1 MRAVFLGTP
10 EAAVPSLV
18 ALSEIAEVG
27 LVVTRPDRPRG
38 RSRRP
43 QPPPVRRAAE
53 RMELATAQPA
63 DRAELVAALEP
74 LDVEVGVVVAFGML
88 IPAGAL
94 ALASAGFV
102 NVHFSLL
109 PRWRGAAPVERAIIA
124 GDAETGVT
132 LMQMDAGLD
141 TGPIIAQRVT
151 PIGATETGGG
161 LRERLAAMGA
171 ALLRAALPD
180 WMAGRLV
187 ASPQPD
193 TGVTYAAKLD
203 PADRLV
209 GPGMS
214 LHEFTS
220 RVRAL
225 APQPGARLWIEGEP
239 HKLLAVSPD
248 ERRVPPG
255 VWHDGAGGTPLLGL
269 ADGAVR
275 IDELQPP
282 GKRPMSGAAW
292 RRGRELPSAPT

>member
-1 MRAVFLGTP
+1 
-10 EAAVPSLV
+10 
-18 ALSEIAEVG
+18 
-27 LVVTRPDRPRG
+27 
-38 RSRRP
+38 
-43 QPPPVRRAAE
+43 
-53 RMELATAQPA
+53 
-63 DRAELVAALEP
+63 
-74 LDVEVGVVVAFGML
+74 
-88 IPAGAL
+88 
-94 ALASAGFV
+94 
-102 NVHFSLL
+102 
-109 PRWRGAAPVERAIIA
+109 
-124 GDAETGVT
+124 
-132 LMQMDAGLD
+132 
-141 TGPIIAQRVT
+141 
-151 PIGATETGGG
+151 
-161 LRERLAAMGA
+161 MGA

-225 APQPGARLWIEGEP
+225 APLPGARLWIEGEP
-239 HKLLAVSPD
+239 HKLLAVSPG
-248 ERRVPPG
+248 EIRVPPG

-292 RRGRELPSAPT
+292 RRGRELPSAAT

>member
-151 PIGATETGGG
+151 PIGATETGGE

-239 HKLLAVSPD
+239 HKLLAVSPG
-248 ERRVPPG
+248 EMRVPPG

-292 RRGRELPSAPT
+292 RRGRELPSAAT